1 MYYIKFS
8 KKDSENK
15 LQHMLFSKK
24 NVHVNQKNLDFIWIK
39 DWMSNKVFFVSE
51 KEASDFLKKNFE
63 EIKKSIVFFA
73 NKISKE
79 NVSLKDFSVVKI
91 NLN

>member
-1 MYYIKFS
+1 
-8 KKDSENK
+8 
-15 LQHMLFSKK
+15 
-24 NVHVNQKNLDFIWIK
+24 
-39 DWMSNKVFFVSE
+39 MSNKVFFNNE
-51 KEASDFLKKNFE
+51 KEANDFLKKNFE